1 MRKLFLILMSLL
13 ACGLTAFAQTA
24 TYHGTVLD
32 AETNEPLIGVTVMP
46 VGGGQG
52 IATDL
57 DGKFTLTVPSKV
69 KEAKVSYVG
78 METTTVPL
86 VDNMVVKMKT
96 AGTDLKDLVVIG
108 YGSAR
113 KLGSVVGSVSV
124 VGEQTL
130 ENSPTATFID
140 ALQGEVPGL
149 NIFSNSGDPSSTNNS
164 VRIRG
169 VSSLNAGTSPL
180 YILDGAPI
188 TAAVFTTL
196 NSDDIQNITVLKD
209 AASVAIYGSR
219 AANGVIVIT
228 SKKGSYGMKP
238 KLTLRASYGWSQM
251 VEDNVQM
258 MNSAQYLE
266 FRDKIGSPVKD
277 DVRKAVENYGISTD
291 WRDVTFDS
299 SAPTYSINAS
309 ISGGGDI
316 MSYYLSLDHYDAEG
330 IITQSG
336 MRRETLRVNLNSKL
350 TDWFRVGLQTNLGY
364 TKYETNPEASASG
377 IYTTNPM
384 VFARIAFPYDS
395 PYYYTVGD
403 NGRPVFGDKAMQ
415 LHFSDLTSPEFN
427 TALRDTYRTNV
438 TANVNL
444 FEQITP
450 IQGLIIRAQQAVD
463 AYDYRL
469 TNKVLPYET
478 VKTPMGDELGDVP
491 LGQINTGMSQER
503 FERYYSWTYT
513 NTAEYSFN
521 LKDIHNF
528 ILLAGQESIFT
539 RTNAF
544 GATST
549 GHSDQRMMLL
559 NQGTTVL
566 LTNLTTDMVTTVYNS
581 LFFKADYDFDNRYFL
596 SASFRRDGS
605 SRFAPD
611 HRWSNFFSVGGMW
624 NAKNEK
630 FLNDVTW
637 LNEAQ
642 ARISYGTTGNSSIPD
657 YRYLGAV
664 ASYNYGYGPGVINID
679 TNTKINNVTSAT
691 TIAQAPNDLLT
702 WETVRSFDVGLR
714 LKAIDRIT
722 ADFDFY
728 HKTTKDMLMEIP
740 WSYTTGFGSGWGN
753 IGSMNN
759 TGVDVNVLAQ
769 IITGRDWNWSVR
781 ANFNYNHNRITEL
794 FNGRDSFT
802 VAGTGIRYE
811 VGHSAGEFYNV
822 RYLGVD
828 PADGKQ
834 VWLDKNDNP
843 TKVYNEEENSV
854 MTGKSQFAPWTG
866 GFGSTLSWKG
876 LALQVDFNW
885 AAKKYMTNND
895 AFFLMNAAQGN
906 SQNQTVEML
915 DVWTKPGDVTMYPN
929 ATETIQFDSRLLEDA
944 SFLRLKALTLSYV
957 LPKNILKKIHLDNV
971 MFHFTGRNLWT
982 VTKFNGYDPEPQTN
996 VFQFAY
1002 PNTRQYEFGIEV
1014 TI

>member
-1 MRKLFLILMSLL
+1 MRKLFLILLSLL

-69 KEAKVSYVG
+69 KEVKVSYVG
-78 METTTVPL
+78 METVTVPL
-86 VDNMVVKMKT
+86 ADNMVVKMKT

-169 VSSLNAGTSPL
+169 VSSLNAGTAPL

-266 FRDKIGSPVKD
+266 FRDKIGSPLPVEAKD
-277 DVRKAVENYGISTD
+277 AVLKYGISTD
-291 WRDVTFDS
+291 WRKETFDS
-299 SAPTYSINAS
+299 HAPTYSINAS
-309 ISGGGDI
+309 LSGGGDM
-316 MSYYLSLDHYDAEG
+316 MSYYLSLDHYDADG

-395 PYYYTVGD
+395 PNYYTIEE
-403 NGRPVFGDKAMQ
+403 NGKPAFGDRAMY
-415 LHFSDLTSPEFN
+415 LHYSKLTSPDFN
-427 TALRDTYRTNV
+427 TGIRDTHRTNV

-444 FEQITP
+444 SEQITP
-450 IQGLIIRAQQAVD
+450 IPGLIIKAQQAVD

-469 TNKVLPYET
+469 SNKTLPYET
-478 VKTPMGDELGDVP
+478 FRTPMGDLVGDAALGD
-491 LGQINTGMSQER
+491 INTGLSQQR
-503 FERYYSWTYT
+503 FERFYSWTYT
-513 NTAEYSFN
+513 NTAEYTFN
-521 LKDIHNF
+521 LKDLHNF
-528 ILLAGQESIFT
+528 ILLAGQESIFE
-539 RTNAF
+539 RQNGF
-544 GATST
+544 GAYTE
-549 GHSDQRMMLL
+549 GHNDYRMMLL
-559 NQGTTVL
+559 NQGTAVL
-566 LTNLTTDMVTTVYNS
+566 MDNLSESIVTRTFNS
-581 LFFKADYDFDNRYFL
+581 YFFKADYDFDNRYFL
-596 SASFRRDGS
+596 SASLRRDGS
-605 SRFAPD
+605 SKFAPG
-611 HRWSNFFSVGGMW
+611 HRWSTFYSVGGMW

-630 FLNDVTW
+630 FLEDVAW
-637 LNEAQ
+637 FNQAQ
-642 ARISYGTTGNSSIPD
+642 ARISYGTTGNSSIGD
-657 YRYLGAV
+657 YRFFGAV
-664 ASYNYGYGPGVINID
+664 GMYIGGYGPD
-679 TNTKINNVTSAT
+679 KITTAT
-691 TIAQAPNDLLT
+691 TVTNPANHLLT
-702 WETVRSFDVGLR
+702 WETVRSFDVGMTLR
-714 LKAIDRIT
+714 VFDRFSGE
-722 ADFDFY
+722 FDFY

-740 WSYTTGFGSGWGN
+740 WSFTTGFGSGWGN

-759 TGVDVNVLAQ
+759 TGVDVNILAE
-769 IITGRDWNWSVR
+769 IIKGRDWNWNVR

-811 VGHSAGEFYNV
+811 VGHAAGEFYNV

-876 LALQVDFNW
+876 LAFQVDFNW

-895 AFFLMNAAQGN
+895 AYFLQNAAQGA

-915 DVWTKPGDVTMYPN
+915 NVWTKPGDVTIYPN
-929 ATETIQFDSRLLEDA
+929 ASETIQFDSRLLEDA
-944 SFLRLKALTLSYV
+944 SFLRLKALTLSYA
-957 LPKNILKKIHLDNV
+957 LPKDILKKIYLDNV
-971 MFHFTGRNLWT
+971 VLHFTGRNLWT